1 MGLIGENG
9 AGKSTTIKCIL
20 NLIRRDGG
28 TIRVLGMDN
37 LQEERSESRPG
48 PPGPGRWW
56 PRPESAAGAGRTAPP
71 RSALLVGQRVG
82 QFGCEALVKDRRAF
96 CRLYP
101 ELTVDRVSLED
112 IMVFTVK
119 GDVQ

>member
-1 MGLIGENG
+1 
-9 AGKSTTIKCIL
+9 
-20 NLIRRDGG
+20 
-28 TIRVLGMDN
+28 MD
-37 LQEERSESRPG
+37 P
-48 PPGPGRWW
+48 
-56 PRPESAAGAGRTAPP
+56 
-71 RSALLVGQRVG
+71 ALLVGRRVG

>member
-1 MGLIGENG
+1 MLFRSAKADLE
-9 AGKSTTIKCIL
+9 
-20 NLIRRDGG
+20 
-28 TIRVLGMDN
+28 RVD
-37 LQEERSESRPG
+37 P
-48 PPGPGRWW
+48 
-56 PRPESAAGAGRTAPP
+56 
-71 RSALLVGQRVG
+71 ALLVGQRVG